1 MMHPVRASALLV
13 LVGAVSSGP
22 VAMLVVTQLAPQP
35 AWRDAALFGAHY
47 SSIQALPYLLG
58 FVLLGGFVLFAAACV
73 AHSGHAQRVIAL
85 AGLVLTAV
93 YASMVFT
100 NYMLQVGYVPRTV
113 GSDPLAAARVT
124 MANPSS
130 LGWFLEMFGY
140 AALGLGTAFLAF
152 CFGGSA
158 RGSAIRWLLVANAV
172 VSVLGAFYTGAT
184 DRWVFS
190 TAGLVSF
197 GAWNALVITCFGLIA
212 LTPNAGLLR
221 ADSASTEG

>member
-22 VAMLVVTQLAPQP
+22 VAMFVVTQLAPQP
-35 AWRDAALFGAHY
+35 PWRDAALFGAHY

-73 AHSGHAQRVIAL
+73 AHAGGAQRVL
-85 AGLVLTAV
+85 AFSGLVFTAV
-93 YASMVFT
+93 YAAMVFT
-100 NYMLQVGYVPRTV
+100 NYMLQVGYVPRTL

-140 AALGLGTAFLAF
+140 AALGVGTAFLAF

-158 RGSAIRWLLVANAV
+158 RGSAIRWLLVTNAV
-172 VSVLGAFYTGAT
+172 VSVLGAYYTSAT

-190 TAGLVSF
+190 TAGLVAF

-212 LTPNAGLLR
+212 LTPFAGLLR
-221 ADSASTEG
+221 ADSANTEG